1 MSPTVSLISMVK
13 LTTLPALIV
22 IVMESEQNPFVACIS
37 NVLFTK
43 APVWFVFIRHQS
55 TVSLSDILELTFTTS
70 FILGAVLFIP
80 IVTFATVSLM
90 VKAVLFTGLP
100 KSVPSLG
107 VASNLIASFFT
118 KLLLANDVVVSPPIT
133 ASFLYHLYVLPLSPS
148 PSASE

>member
-1 MSPTVSLISMVK
+1 MVK
-13 LTTLPALIV
+13 LTTLPALTVIV
-22 IVMESEQNPFVACIS
+22 IGSEQNPVVPVKS
-37 NVLFTK
+37 NVLFTNT
-43 APVWFVFIRHQS
+43 PLWFVFIKHQS
-55 TVSLSDILELTFTTS
+55 ALSESDTFELTFTTS

-148 PSASE
+148 PSASG